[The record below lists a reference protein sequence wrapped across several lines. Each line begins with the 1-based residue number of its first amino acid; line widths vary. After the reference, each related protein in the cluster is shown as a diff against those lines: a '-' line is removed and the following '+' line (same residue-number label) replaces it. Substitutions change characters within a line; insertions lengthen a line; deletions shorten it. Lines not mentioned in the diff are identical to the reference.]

1 MMSCRRRYARLFL
14 AALAAVLSVLVY
26 SPSAMGKGRIEIT
39 PVVTVSE
46 VYDDNIFLDKENT
59 KSDYI
64 TSISP
69 GIGFD
74 IYSQRNGLDLFY
86 APTFVKY
93 HEYSDNDTTRHNA
106 RLHAWQQ
113 MGKSLRFDLR
123 DEYLKSEDPA
133 EASLASYEERQRL
146 RHTRYT
152 YERNVADAALRYQ
165 FGAEDSLKIGYRH
178 ELLENK
184 DPLLDDTTEHGP
196 YGGVTYW
203 FDKHNGMDLN
213 YRFTRASFNRNDGNP
228 SGDDFDG
235 HEFDVRYLYRW
246 NQRTRAH
253 VGYGYTIREFED
265 ESREDR
271 TVHEGLMGI
280 THSFSPLTSLSFDVG
295 YYKPEGYGTDD
306 KGHASYGATLNRK
319 LERGG
324 LSLRARSG
332 WDEDYLDAEE
342 QRGYTRYWSVGGSV
356 DYVLLKN
363 LTAYAN
369 ASYRE
374 NTYHLTDAGDETFGG
389 RSGLRVGFLRWYSI
403 SLEYAYLNRR
413 SDDPTDEHVDNRI
426 MAIFSASRSFRLTK

>member
-1 MMSCRRRYARLFL
+1 MMSCRRYAVLFL
-14 AALAAVLSVLVY
+14 FTLAAMVCILVV

-39 PVVTVSE
+39 PMVTISE

-64 TSISP
+64 TTISP
-69 GIGFD
+69 GIGLNM
-74 IYSQRNGLDLFY
+74 YSQHNGLDLFY

-93 HEYSDNDTTRHNA
+93 HEYSDNDTTRHSA

-133 EASLASYEERQRL
+133 ETSLAGYEERQRL

-152 YERNVADAALRYQ
+152 YERNIADAALQYR
-165 FGAEDSLKIGYRH
+165 FGPEDSLKIGYRH
-178 ELLENK
+178 ELMENK

-213 YRFTRASFNRNDGNP
+213 YRFTRASFERNDGNP

-235 HEFDVRYLYRW
+235 HEADVRYLYRW
-246 NQRTRAH
+246 NQKTQAYI
-253 VGYGYTIREFED
+253 GYGYTSRDFED
-265 ESREDR
+265 ESRDDR
-271 TVHEGLMGI
+271 TVHEGSVGM
-280 THSFSPLTSLSFDVG
+280 THRFSPLTSLSLDVG

-306 KGHASYGATLNRK
+306 TGHLSYGATLNRT
-319 LERGG
+319 LERGA
-324 LSLRARSG
+324 LSLKARSG
-332 WDEDYLDAEE
+332 WDEDYLDAED
-342 QRGYTRYWSVGGSV
+342 QRGYTRYWSVAGDV
-356 DYVLLKN
+356 DYALLEN
-363 LTAYAN
+363 LTAYAGG
-369 ASYRE
+369 SYRE
-374 NTYHLTDAGDETFGG
+374 NTYHLTDDEDKTYRGRGG
-389 RSGLRVGFLRWYSI
+389 LAIRFLRWYSV

-413 SDDPTDEHVDNRI
+413 SDDPGDEYVDNRI
-426 MAIFSASRSFRLTK
+426 MLIFSASRPFRLSN